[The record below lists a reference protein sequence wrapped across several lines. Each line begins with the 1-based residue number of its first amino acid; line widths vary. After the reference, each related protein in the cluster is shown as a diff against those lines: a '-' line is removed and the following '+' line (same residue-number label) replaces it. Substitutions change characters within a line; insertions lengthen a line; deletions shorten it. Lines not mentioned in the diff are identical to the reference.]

1 MWFWYHVFFLK
12 KRNRDILITWPNGA
26 ILVFLTWGG
35 RNYISPQNVRNLRW
49 VCAWKISIDW
59 HINNQNLCKHSTHF
73 LSPLWVIKLKNTDW
87 SCMLWKPFNQ
97 PRPVKF
103 QPDNSWPAA
112 DRLFC
117 GCQHLP
123 IVMYCLSKFCAIFA
137 YTIPWSE
144 RLHIVTPDLLL
155 LWALRSN
162 SLGHF
167 HPFLDIS
174 PRGGYSVR
182 KLMGVCRWPL
192 KIGPK
197 KIEGKMKFGA

>member
-1 MWFWYHVFFLK
+1 MCFWYHVFFLK

-59 HINNQNLCKHSTHF
+59 RIKNQNLCKHSTHF

-103 QPDNSWPAA
+103 QPDNSWPAVLWLSA
-112 DRLFC
+112 FTHCHVLFIKVLCHFCIHDR
-117 GCQHLP
+117 
-123 IVMYCLSKFCAIFA
+123 
-137 YTIPWSE
+137 IPWSE

-174 PRGGYSVR
+174 LCFPGFYTKGRPLVKSNLIVLR
-182 KLMGVCRWPL
+182 TSWVDKLVVQ
-192 KIGPK
+192 
-197 KIEGKMKFGA
+197 F